1 MYTVRI
7 FIMYIMYVM
16 YIASSQEQNLL
27 VKWGCNL
34 IDAFMDHTF
43 FFALFNSGV
52 IWLHLFG
59 WWLFSRATYHL
70 HLT

>member
-1 MYTVRI
+1 MYCTYIYCVI
-7 FIMYIMYVM
+7 ILYIMYVM
-16 YIASSQEQNLL
+16 YIASSREQNLL

-52 IWLHLFG
+52 N
-59 WWLFSRATYHL
+59 
-70 HLT
+70 